1 MNRRTYS
8 GVAVVLVLAI
18 ALLGCSSGSEA
29 AAPAVTSGET
39 YASDVLTTDY
49 EGALAARNQLA
60 LGTLELQGTADE
72 VTPEQAAALL
82 PLWQALRGTTR
93 SGAAAT
99 AEVEALLAQIE
110 EVLMPDQ
117 LQAIADLQLTQD
129 DLRAWATASGIALGT
144 GEGAGSMGGG
154 GGMGRGL
161 SEDER
166 ATRQAASTGGGTGG
180 LNTALLDAVIT
191 YLGTR

>member
-154 GGMGRGL
+154 GGMGRSL

-191 YLGTR
+191 CLGAR